1 MLYTAIMFQDRYHP
15 ELWFL
20 IDRFLII
27 VLLWLT
33 IFLMFAD
40 VRTSIFEYSATSGGH
55 SQITWLTRRYMILLS
70 TQVVYFKSGLS
81 NILSHTASQ
90 KFKCYHHWLMP
101 ITCHFRES
109 DSFRFKNAV
118 TLCGGY
124 LRGDFSRRVLTAMF
138 PGSYFLASSLYAEHS
153 KKTH

>member
-1 MLYTAIMFQDRYHP
+1 MTNHISNVCRCSHFHIRILRHIRRT
-15 ELWFL
+15 
-20 IDRFLII
+20 
-27 VLLWLT
+27 LT
-33 IFLMFAD
+33 NNMAN
-40 VRTSIFEYSATSGGH
+40 Y
-55 SQITWLTRRYMILLS
+55 RRYMILLS

-118 TLCGGY
+118 TLRGGY